1 MSREPLPRGGPI
13 RIRPCSACG
22 ERPLGTVRVG
32 AGGSLG
38 WLECKSCQKR
48 TSDGQTFEEACR
60 QWNGMQSGPAGIPG

>member
-1 MSREPLPRGGPI
+1 MSGEPLSRSGPI
-13 RIRPCSACG
+13 RIRPCSTCG

-38 WLECKSCQKR
+38 WLECKTCQKR

-60 QWNGMQSGPAGIPG
+60 QWNGMQSGPPGTSG